1 MLIDESCLDKA
12 KITELSNWKT
22 NNLYE
27 EIPCQK
33 QKFLQVGYAYSMKK
47 TKINNIPKAR
57 SVVKRNQLQGTFAR
71 LYFKRLDN
79 FFKRSFTWILY
90 IIVQKKRSLMQ

>member
-12 KITELSNWKT
+12 KITELNNWKT

-33 QKFLQVGYAYSMKK
+33 QKFLHVGYACSMKK
-47 TKINNIPKAR
+47 NQINKQQIPKTR
-57 SVVKRNQLQGTFAR
+57 SVVKRNQLQGTFER

-79 FFKRSFTWILY
+79 FFKRSFTWVLY
-90 IIVQKKRSLMQ
+90 IIVQKK